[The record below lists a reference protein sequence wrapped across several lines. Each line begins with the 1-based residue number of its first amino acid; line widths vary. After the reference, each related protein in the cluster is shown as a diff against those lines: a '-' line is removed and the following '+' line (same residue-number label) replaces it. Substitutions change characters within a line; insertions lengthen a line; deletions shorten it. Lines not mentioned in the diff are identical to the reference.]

1 MARTLRL
8 WAMAV
13 LFAVMAGAPMARAA
27 GIVPV
32 VFHTAD
38 GRRLAY
44 RMELEQSEAELAHGL
59 MGRREVPPQTG
70 MLFDF
75 GYARPI
81 SMWMK
86 DTPIPLDMVFIAEDG
101 RILSIAARTVPLSLA
116 IIPSPGPVRAVIE
129 LAGGTC
135 EHEGIRVGDR
145 VGAALFG
152 TH

>member
-1 MARTLRL
+1 MWRTLRL
-8 WAMAV
+8 WASALV
-13 LFAVMAGAPMARAA
+13 LLAAGGPAAWAA

-38 GRRLAY
+38 GRALAY
-44 RMELEQSEAELAHGL
+44 RMELEQSQAELEHGL
-59 MGRREVPPQTG
+59 MGRKEVPPHTG

-86 DTPIPLDMVFIAEDG
+86 DTLIPLDMVFIAEDG
-101 RILSIAARTVPLSLA
+101 RILSIAARTVPMSLA

-135 EHEGIRVGDR
+135 ERENIRDGDR

-152 TH
+152 TR